1 VTTRESEKDTL
12 SITLNDRLEVTLDF
26 SGEAAKYKGQF
37 ADYLKMYDPTD
48 IGTLLNIKTWAR
60 SRNIPCVVQV
70 HKLFSL
76 WSWAA
81 RIFVALNE
89 HLEKRGQGV
98 AHPVK
103 WKQ

>member
-1 VTTRESEKDTL
+1 MTIQASEKDTL

-37 ADYLKMYDPTD
+37 VDYLKMYDPTD
-48 IGTLLNIKTWAR
+48 IGTLLNLKTWAR
-60 SRNIPCVVQV
+60 SRNIPCVVRI
-70 HKLFSL
+70 HKVFSL

-81 RIFVALNE
+81 RILVVLNE

-98 AHPVK
+98 VRPEK